1 MASNGKRNID
11 INPIIN
17 RYQHDIARSVL
28 SEFLLLGTSG
38 GSYALSKSKTDLFL
52 RALESYIQAIVDV
65 LNKQLVERLWQL
77 NGLSYDLMPTIT
89 AGDVAPHDLREISSF
104 LRNLNGAGID
114 VSTHPEV
121 IQDLMD
127 LAELDYDQDAGQ
139 PTSPPNEEQE

>member
-1 MASNGKRNID
+1 
-11 INPIIN
+11 
-17 RYQHDIARSVL
+17 
-28 SEFLLLGTSG
+28 
-38 GSYALSKSKTDLFL
+38 LFL

-127 LAELDYDQDAGQ
+127 LAELDYDPDVT
-139 PTSPPNEEQE
+139 PTPEEPTDDNVD

>member
-1 MASNGKRNID
+1 
-11 INPIIN
+11 
-17 RYQHDIARSVL
+17 
-28 SEFLLLGTSG
+28 
-38 GSYALSKSKTDLFL
+38 
-52 RALESYIQAIVDV
+52 
-65 LNKQLVERLWQL
+65 
-77 NGLSYDLMPTIT
+77 MPTIT

-139 PTSPPNEEQE
+139 PTPPPNEEQE